1 MMHVS
6 VETTGKENPE
16 MASYTI
22 EDIELLRK
30 KSGMTYQEAVAL
42 LDYHDGNLA
51 RALIDLEKNGRLKEE
66 PHMDNGSRMN
76 SGNNGDRHGETKQK
90 ALGILQKLYRSRV
103 KVQKGKTPI
112 VNFSVLWGAL
122 CLILAP
128 HMTIFGFILSLILGY
143 QFSFTKLDED
153 FASDSLE
160 KMVRNA
166 AQNAKNSV
174 SSAVQSFTDEKKAA
188 EIKGTFDKAREEVK
202 TAAVEVKAK
211 VTEKP
216 AEKPAEDPADALRKQ
231 TKEIEETMDSFF
243 ESNPAATTYHSAYS
257 AAASEVPT
265 LQIPVQAETKEGKVE
280 INDDRD
286 GFSSVTVG

>member
-1 MMHVS
+1 
-6 VETTGKENPE
+6 

-22 EDIELLRK
+22 EDIEMLRK
-30 KSGMTYQEAVAL
+30 KSSITYQEAVAL

-66 PHMDNGSRMN
+66 PKMESTSRAYTGHDTDKRN
-76 SGNNGDRHGETKQK
+76 ETKQK
-90 ALGILQKLYRSRV
+90 ALNILQKLYRCRI
-103 KVQKGKTPI
+103 KVSKGKTPI
-112 VNFSVLWGAL
+112 VNFSVLFGAL

-174 SSAVQSFTDEKKAA
+174 SSAVQTFTDDKKGNVVT
-188 EIKGTFDKAREEVK
+188 ETFDKAKETVK
-202 TAAVEVKAK
+202 SAVSDAKTKA
-211 VTEKP
+211 TEKSE
-216 AEKPAEDPADALRKQ
+216 EKVEEDPAEALRKQ
-231 TKEIEETMDSFF
+231 TKEMEETMDSFF
-243 ESNPAATTYHSAYS
+243 ESNPAATTFHSAYS

-265 LQIPVQAETKEGKVE
+265 LQIPVQAETKDGKVE
-280 INDDRD
+280 IVDDRD